1 MADFL
6 SQLADIQIDRATRTP
21 SQVGFGRPLVA
32 AYHTK
37 NADRVRSYADVSE
50 LVADGFNPYDRA
62 YQLVAAMLS
71 QEPAPPVVSLGRR
84 ALAFTQVVDLTPAA
98 APAIG
103 DVTTAKIDGLTATFT
118 ATATTIA
125 NVCTGLA
132 AAINALGVVNAIVAT
147 GASSASEQTLAG
159 ASLDGASGSAS
170 LGQPRN
176 ITFTFSAHANWDAT
190 TATLNGLDGNG
201 AAQTESISIPNGG
214 DATVTSTKRYLQVTS
229 IVIPVQSGTSG
240 TFTVGTRAPVTAVGS
255 SGTKVVCT
263 SAAGELH
270 SFERVTADNLL
281 LKDQTANPGIATDL
295 NAIQDAN
302 DDWYGLV
309 LDSQGAAEVA
319 AAAAWIETAKKLCA
333 VQTSDTDMLA
343 SGSFTCLGYTLK
355 NAGYTRTT
363 LWFHPKLGTTDSL
376 AAAAIMGEEF
386 PKLPGASKWS
396 FKDLAG
402 IASYALTTTQR
413 TGVESYNANHYLE
426 AGGLPITY
434 PGKVSS
440 GEWVDVVRDLDWLTA
455 RLKERQLAV
464 QVANDKV
471 PFTDGGIALLLA
483 EVRAQLTDGV
493 EAGVLAASP
502 VPTATAP
509 RASAVS
515 SANKAAR
522 NLPGVTFQATLAGS
536 INTIVIR
543 GRVAV

>member
-32 AYHTK
+32 AYHTR
-37 NADRVRSYADVSE
+37 NADRVRSYSDVSE

-84 ALAFTQVVDLTPAA
+84 ALAFTQVVDLTPGS
-98 APAIG
+98 PAVG
-103 DVTTAKIDGLTATFT
+103 DVYTAKVDGLTATYT
-118 ATATTIA
+118 ADGSPSLAE
-125 NVCTGLA
+125 VCTGLA
-132 AAINALGVVNAIVAT
+132 AAINALGDVDAIVAT
-147 GASSASEQTLAG
+147 LASSASAQTLSG
-159 ASLDGASGSAS
+159 ATLDGVAGGAS

-176 ITFTFSAHANWDAT
+176 ITFTFSASADWDAT
-190 TATLNGLDGNG
+190 TITLNGLDGNG
-201 AAQTESISIPNGG
+201 AAQTESISVPNGG
-214 DATVTSTKRYLQVTS
+214 DATVTSTKKYLQVTS
-229 IVIPVQSGTSG
+229 IVVPIQSGTGG
-240 TFTVGTRAPVTAVGS
+240 TATVGTRAPVTAVGS

-270 SFERVTADNLL
+270 SYERVTAGNLL

-309 LDSQGAAEVA
+309 LDSQGAAEAA
-319 AAAAWIETAKKLCA
+319 AAAAWIETAKKLFA

-355 NAGYTRTT
+355 NASYTRTT
-363 LWFHPKLGTTDSL
+363 LWFHPKLGTADSL
-376 AAAAIMGEEF
+376 VAAAIMGEEF

-413 TGVESYNANHYLE
+413 TGVESYNANHYIE

-434 PGKVSS
+434 PGKVAS
-440 GEWVDVVRDLDWLTA
+440 GEWVDVVRDLDWHTS
-455 RLKERQLAV
+455 RLKARQLAV

-483 EVRAQLTDGV
+483 EVRAQNAESV
-493 EAGVLAASP
+493 EAGVFAASP
-502 VPTATAP
+502 APTATAP
-509 RASAVS
+509 LASAVS